1 VTPYELLSGTEGVG
15 KRNAPSEYMVIDK
28 NTEIGKFVADIQKM
42 DSRKRE
48 RLMGY
53 FDALKDM

>member
-1 VTPYELLSGTEGVG
+1 
-15 KRNAPSEYMVIDK
+15 MVIDK